1 MKYIITESQYK
12 RMFLTEHYPGTKKPM
27 GADGIDEKMFKEILT
42 LMKTTYSG
50 QTGFVQTATG
60 VESKGKVESKGQKD
74 IIGKA
79 IDLMNVTCKK
89 NNNFNNERSPN
100 FCRDINEILHSDN
113 DNVFSRSYGWT

>member
-1 MKYIITESQYK
+1 MKYIITETQYK
-12 RMFLTEHYPGTKKPM
+12 RMFLIEHYPGTKKPM
-27 GADGIDEKMFKEILT
+27 GADGVDENMFKEILT

-50 QTGFVQTATG
+50 ETGYVQTATG

-89 NNNFNNERSPN
+89 NNKFNNERIPN